1 MRRNHRDRQR
11 SADVCGSAPTFLN
24 QMEDKKFPGSGQHF
38 LTHNFLSP
46 LRAVCSFLKMRPR
59 SVFRK
64 TLFPFQKGAKGSSR
78 RLGLGSQ
85 AS

>member
-11 SADVCGSAPTFLN
+11 STDVCGSAPTFLN

-46 LRAVCSFLKMRPR
+46 LRAVESLLHQPDGVWHATLIQYCTQLRTNSFPH
-59 SVFRK
+59 
-64 TLFPFQKGAKGSSR
+64 
-78 RLGLGSQ
+78 
-85 AS
+85 